1 MKPVETAKQLDDMAQ
16 RVRTMTEALE
26 TVDHP
31 QAQRYVATAKS
42 SLIQA
47 ARQLELAFETLMNT
61 PERTEAR
68 AAVTT
73 DGSEPVHKRD

>member
-1 MKPVETAKQLDDMAQ
+1 MKPVETAKRLDDMAQ
-16 RVRTMTEALE
+16 RVRTMADSMDPI
-26 TVDHP
+26 DHP

-42 SLIQA
+42 SLVQA

-68 AAVTT
+68 VAATT